1 MAYDG
6 WDQRRTGAERHYA
19 AGTPEPQVFNGHHAF
34 PARSGRSGHFEVFR
48 LEAGNDLRG
57 PSGGQAKGPGWF
69 WWACEPG
76 SPPHG
81 DPNGPFVTAEAA
93 HSDAMG
99 ETRATLH

>member
-1 MAYDG
+1 MAYEG
-6 WDQRRTGAERHYA
+6 WDQRRIGEERLRVA
-19 AGTPEPQVFNGHHAF
+19 RPERQVFNGHHAF
-34 PARSGRSGHFEVFR
+34 PPDSGRAGHFEVFR

-57 PSGGQAKGPGWF
+57 PSGGLAKGPGWF

-93 HSDAMG
+93 YSEATG
-99 ETRATLH
+99 EVVPTLH